1 MSAQRKRGRD
11 FAGHNYTIG
20 TRAERSESSWE
31 RIARDVDRG
40 YRRFAARYGWDDEGT
55 HPWVARQRA
64 EIAECRAAAEGLT

>member
-11 FAGHNYTIG
+11 FVGRTH
-20 TRAERSESSWE
+20 SSKRHDAWE

-64 EIAECRAAAEGLT
+64 EIAECRANHEEEALT